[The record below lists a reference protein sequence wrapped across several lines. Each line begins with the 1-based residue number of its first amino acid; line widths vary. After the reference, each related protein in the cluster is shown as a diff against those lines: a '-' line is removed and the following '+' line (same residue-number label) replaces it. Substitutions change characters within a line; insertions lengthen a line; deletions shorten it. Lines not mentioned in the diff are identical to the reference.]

1 LYEKM
6 DAVLNKILT
15 EVNVINEARDSEI
28 LKRKDIKWSNVEVAQ
43 LLVAIFNLGEGEWY
57 EI

>member
-1 LYEKM
+1 M

-15 EVNVINEARDSEI
+15 EVNVINEARDCEI

>member
-1 LYEKM
+1 MYEKM